1 VNVRTAPTP
10 SRVRPRLL
18 AGGTRGNELLTA
30 VNGAV
35 LLVLLAVE
43 GVTIVFLGPL
53 LSVHL
58 FVGVLLLPPVVLKLG
73 STGYRFVRY
82 YARTRAYRRKG
93 PPVPALRLIAPVL
106 VATTVAVFAS
116 GTVLLLG
123 GPSTR
128 GTFLQIHKVTFFVW
142 LGAFGVHLVG
152 HLPTLGRALRADFGR
167 RSAARVH
174 PDGAAGRRIALAG
187 ALVLGLA
194 LAVAVLPDFGAWLH
208 YQQFRHHH

>member
-1 VNVRTAPTP
+1 M
-10 SRVRPRLL
+10 L
-18 AGGTRGNELLTA
+18 AGGTHGNELLTA

-53 LSVHL
+53 LWVHL
-58 FVGVLLLPPVVLKLG
+58 FVGLVLVPPVVLKLG

-93 PPVPALRLIAPVL
+93 PPVAALRLIAPVL

-128 GTFLQIHKVTFFVW
+128 GTFLQIHKITFFVW
-142 LGAFGVHLVG
+142 LGVFGVHLIG
-152 HLPTLGRALRADFGR
+152 HLPTLGRALRADFSR
-167 RSAARVH
+167 RSEAAAR
-174 PDGAAGRRIALAG
+174 PDGAPGRRLALAG

-194 LAVAVLPDFGAWLH
+194 LAVVFLPDFSAWLH
-208 YQQFRHHH
+208 YQQVRHH